1 MAKLNQSTFPFQIDK
16 VISDPS
22 CLEFIRSF
30 IDYEEFDKM
39 EDLVNKINST
49 PDLKK
54 KYGEN
59 IRKVSRG
66 RKKFNLNLGLYSPG
80 KKIKGEVVKD
90 EEITSFYELIEN
102 RNPKLVKLPEPIENK
117 GESLTSETLPTK
129 PRRSSFL
136 SPSRWSMKTAN
147 YTKERSGIAIIIPNN
162 ITAKSRIVRVYCG
175 YRYGQMMGHG
185 SLQIWR
191 RKDSGWKLS
200 STKGTWIS

>member
-1 MAKLNQSTFPFQIDK
+1 MAIVNQGSFPYHIDK
-16 VISDPS
+16 IVSDQT
-22 CLEFIRSF
+22 CLDFIRSF
-30 IDYEEFDKM
+30 IDYEEFGKIEEMID
-39 EDLVNKINST
+39 KINST

-80 KKIKGEVVKD
+80 KKIKGEIVKAS
-90 EEITSFYELIEN
+90 EVIMFFELSQK
-102 RNPKLVKLPEPIENK
+102 RNPKSVKLPEHAENQ
-117 GESLTSETLPTK
+117 GDSLKSETLPTK
-129 PRRSSFL
+129 PRRSSVL

-147 YTKERSGIAIIIPNN
+147 YTKERSGTAIIIPNN
-162 ITAKSRIVRVYCG
+162 ITAKSRIVEVYCG

-185 SLQIWR
+185 NIQIWR